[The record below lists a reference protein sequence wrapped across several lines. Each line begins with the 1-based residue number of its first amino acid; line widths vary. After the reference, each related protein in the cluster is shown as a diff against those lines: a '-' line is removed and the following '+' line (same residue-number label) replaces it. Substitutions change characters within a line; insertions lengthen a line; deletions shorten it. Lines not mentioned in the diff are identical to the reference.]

1 VNVGVESFVDIH
13 CHLLP
18 GIDDG
23 ASNMDESFAMAK
35 IAVADGIET
44 IICTPHQCGNHA
56 HNLGDDIR
64 SAVVLVQEALN
75 HAAIPLTVLAGAD
88 VRIEAG
94 LVEQIARGEVLSLA
108 DLRQHVLLELPH
120 ELYIPLE
127 PLLGRL
133 KTSGMV
139 GILSHPERNQGI
151 IDRPQLVRPL
161 VEAGGL
167 MQITAGS
174 LVGTFGEPIR
184 KLSEQLLTGGLVH
197 FIATDAHGAH
207 SRRPLMQ
214 RAFLRAVE
222 LVGEQY
228 ALEICCQNPRAVA
241 MGKVIRQGVRSAS
254 TRRLRGWFSGRKTA

>member
-1 VNVGVESFVDIH
+1 MGVESFVDIH

-23 ASNMDESFAMAK
+23 ASSMDESLVMAEM
-35 IAVADGIET
+35 AVADGIET